1 MLPEKNSDTQ
11 GNKQSNV
18 ITLSSNLW
26 HNAQYDQ
33 FIKTKINVKAVFGK
47 NVEFSNKYFKLFLG
61 EM

>member
-1 MLPEKNSDTQ
+1 MECSLLALIQ
-11 GNKQSNV
+11 
-18 ITLSSNLW
+18 L
-26 HNAQYDQ
+26 QYDL